1 MCEKEYGSAKR
12 CEFSLLQ
19 MLDSHKPGFPSGPN
33 RERPIHNSMP
43 PVIAKT
49 ARKMKK
55 ILRNCFNS
63 LVLGKLMIRVLQCC
77 SDSNLIVL

>member
-1 MCEKEYGSAKR
+1 
-12 CEFSLLQ
+12 
-19 MLDSHKPGFPSGPN
+19 
-33 RERPIHNSMP
+33 MP